1 MARLAADRAWPAMGD
16 ILRLLAPFPGRA
28 QGAARIA
35 LACALTVLVT
45 SMYQTPE
52 AAISAYVIFFM
63 NRADRTSSVLISVA
77 MMVLITLVIGLVL
90 LVAIAS
96 IDIPL
101 WRVVW
106 MVVLSVGLL
115 FLTSASKLRPVGA
128 IMAMIAGYGLDVLG
142 LAPIGEL
149 ATRGLLYAWLMVAIP
164 IGVNVVVN
172 LLLAPSPRRL
182 AGRRLGACLR
192 LAAQALRVPPSDPS
206 VLATSLRE
214 AVETVPAWLK
224 LSKIEASAS
233 AADLAALGHA
243 LSSVTSI
250 LLAVELACREPAA
263 RLSAA
268 LAAPVADTLDRMAR
282 MLEDGGYPVEIAPP
296 LPVVDEIEGLAPL
309 ARVVATELQSAIV
322 GFAEVGP
329 AAQPAASGE
338 AAEGAEGAEGAE
350 SGGEAGGGFFLPDAF
365 SNPSHVRYALKT
377 TAAAMFCYLLYI
389 QLDWPG
395 IHTCFITCYV
405 VSLGTTAETVEKL
418 TLRIAGCAIGALL
431 GTAAIVFVTPSLTS
445 IAGLMALVFAGA
457 FAAAWIAQGSPRI
470 SYAGFQLAFAFFLC
484 VLQGP
489 APGFDLTIARDRT
502 IGILLGNVAV
512 YLVFTWIWPVS
523 ITGQIHAALA
533 DLRRRWEGLVRAPDT
548 ASRRAQAGA
557 ALAQQNAIAQNLAL
571 AHYEPAGIRPAPAW
585 LAARHLALARLGAMA
600 GPLFLLA
607 ERWPGDP
614 EAGKQLRRASDDGV
628 FGAADETPDV
638 APDVAIAPAPAAD
651 GRDAVVRA
659 SLLGLI
665 DQRLAGIGPPAPHTT
680 SGESSV
686 HAPT

>member
-1 MARLAADRAWPAMGD
+1 MARPAADRAWPAMGD
-16 ILRLLAPFPGRA
+16 ILRLLAPYPGRA
-28 QGAARIA
+28 QVAARIA
-35 LACALTVLVT
+35 LACTLTVLVT

-63 NRADRTSSVLISVA
+63 NRADRTSSVLVSVA
-77 MMVLITLVIGLVL
+77 MMVLITLVIGLVM

-96 IDIPL
+96 IDVPL

-192 LAAQALRVPPSDPS
+192 LAAQALRAPPADPS
-206 VLATSLRE
+206 ALATSLRE
-214 AVETVPAWLK
+214 AVETVPEWLK

-263 RLSAA
+263 RLPAA
-268 LAAPVADTLDRMAR
+268 LAEPVADTLDGMAR

-296 LPVVDEIEGLAPL
+296 LPVADEIEGLAPL

-322 GFAEVGP
+322 GFAEAGP
-329 AAQPAASGE
+329 AAQPAASGK
-338 AAEGAEGAEGAE
+338 AAEGAKG
-350 SGGEAGGGFFLPDAF
+350 GGEAGGGFFLPDAF
-365 SNPSHVRYALKT
+365 SNPGHVRYALKT
-377 TAAAMFCYLLYI
+377 TAAAMFCYFLYI
-389 QLDWPG
+389 QLDWTG
-395 IHTCFITCYV
+395 IHTCFITCYI

-445 IAGLMALVFAGA
+445 ITGLMALVFAGA
-457 FAAAWIAQGSPRI
+457 WASAWIAQGSPRI
-470 SYAGFQLAFAFFLC
+470 SYAGFQVAFAFFLC

-512 YLVFTWIWPVS
+512 YLVFTRIWPVS
-523 ITGQIHAALA
+523 IAGAIDAALA

-557 ALAQQNAIAQNLAL
+557 ALAQQDAIAQNLAL

-628 FGAADETPDV
+628 FGAAEATPGV
-638 APDVAIAPAPAAD
+638 AAAPTPAAD

-665 DQRLAGIGPPAPHTT
+665 DQRLAGIGPPAAHTT